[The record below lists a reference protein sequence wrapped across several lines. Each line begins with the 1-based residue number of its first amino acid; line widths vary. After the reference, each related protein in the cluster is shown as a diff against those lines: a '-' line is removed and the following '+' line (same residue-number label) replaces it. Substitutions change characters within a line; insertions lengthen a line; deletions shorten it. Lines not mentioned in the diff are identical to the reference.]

1 MFKVGTFKI
10 MIIVLFFVFSTLGS
24 APVYAKDSSNPAK
37 LVYQTD
43 NLELKN
49 QGKDITNNVKDVLD
63 SESTT
68 IIIKFKTDNQN
79 ALQALFSSS
88 NNNPYFRNNYFD
100 IFMRNNGELGIEVR
114 DATEHINYLFARP
127 ASLWGKSKNKTA
139 LNAIAFV
146 ANAEEKSY
154 KLFANGDKILE
165 ENVSNYKSLTDIYGV
180 NTFLI
185 GGVNREGKLEF
196 GFDGEIYTLAIYNG
210 VLTDDVLLHE
220 TSNALNKMIFTS
232 GDASKA
238 NYFRIPAL
246 YTLNSGRVLASA
258 DARYGGTH
266 DSRSKINIVT
276 SYSDDNGRTW
286 TSPKFAL
293 KFDDYE
299 EQTIEWP
306 RDNVRKNIQI
316 SGSASFID
324 SALVQDKQT
333 NKVILMADF
342 MPAGIGNHNALKNDS
357 GYKEIN
363 GTYYLK
369 LRKSNEST
377 YHYSI
382 RENGVIFNDTV
393 NQPTEYKVDAYY
405 NLMKNDDYLYVP
417 QYSVRFDN
425 DRLIE
430 YQNGKNVKMNIFYKD
445 SLFKITPT
453 NYLGFTISDDLGE
466 TWGAP
471 KLLPP
476 FNGLNK
482 NATYLSPGQGIVLS
496 NMNRIIFA
504 TYTNRQMVYLISD
517 DHGNS
522 WSHRT
527 ASLPFTNATA
537 EAQMVEL
544 SPGVIQTYLR
554 TSTGKIGYMTS
565 TDYGD
570 TWSAVQYL
578 EHVQNPFYGTQL
590 SIIKYSQK
598 VNGHDILLMSTPN
611 SKNGR
616 RSGQIWV
623 GTVNETNHSVNWQKK
638 YDVDFSNYG
647 YSYSAITELPNQE
660 IGLLYEK
667 YDSWSRNEL
676 HLKNV
681 LKFEILT
688 LEDIYQ

>member
-286 TSPKFAL
+286 
-293 KFDDYE
+293 
-299 EQTIEWP
+299 IP
-306 RDNVRKNIQI
+306 R
-316 SGSASFID
+316 
-324 SALVQDKQT
+324 
-333 NKVILMADF
+333 
-342 MPAGIGNHNALKNDS
+342 
-357 GYKEIN
+357 
-363 GTYYLK
+363 
-369 LRKSNEST
+369 
-377 YHYSI
+377 
-382 RENGVIFNDTV
+382 
-393 NQPTEYKVDAYY
+393 
-405 NLMKNDDYLYVP
+405 
-417 QYSVRFDN
+417 
-425 DRLIE
+425 
-430 YQNGKNVKMNIFYKD
+430 
-445 SLFKITPT
+445 SL
-453 NYLGFTISDDLGE
+453 
-466 TWGAP
+466 
-471 KLLPP
+471 
-476 FNGLNK
+476 
-482 NATYLSPGQGIVLS
+482 
-496 NMNRIIFA
+496 
-504 TYTNRQMVYLISD
+504 
-517 DHGNS
+517 H
-522 WSHRT
+522 
-527 ASLPFTNATA
+527 
-537 EAQMVEL
+537 
-544 SPGVIQTYLR
+544 
-554 TSTGKIGYMTS
+554 
-565 TDYGD
+565 
-570 TWSAVQYL
+570 
-578 EHVQNPFYGTQL
+578 
-590 SIIKYSQK
+590 
-598 VNGHDILLMSTPN
+598 
-611 SKNGR
+611 
-616 RSGQIWV
+616 
-623 GTVNETNHSVNWQKK
+623 
-638 YDVDFSNYG
+638 
-647 YSYSAITELPNQE
+647 
-660 IGLLYEK
+660 
-667 YDSWSRNEL
+667 
-676 HLKNV
+676 
-681 LKFEILT
+681 
-688 LEDIYQ
+688 